1 MKEKSPCSQK
11 GTPAGFLFWA
21 GVRCSVGL
29 CLAEVAGADIAT
41 LAVILNHDIIAVV
54 LQNDHAVAL
63 LEVSDDVARG
73 AEVRRGT
80 HIERSR
86 GHVPDNSLLRF
97 LRGFRGS
104 PGLSLSGHIDIKQVA
119 EGHSPAG
126 IRAGRNADGF
136 GITVAV

>member
-1 MKEKSPCSQK
+1 MQPKKEPPRGS
-11 GTPAGFLFWA
+11 FLA

-54 LQNDHAVAL
+54 LQNDHTVAL

-80 HIERSR
+80 HIEGGR

-119 EGHSPAG
+119 EGHSPTG